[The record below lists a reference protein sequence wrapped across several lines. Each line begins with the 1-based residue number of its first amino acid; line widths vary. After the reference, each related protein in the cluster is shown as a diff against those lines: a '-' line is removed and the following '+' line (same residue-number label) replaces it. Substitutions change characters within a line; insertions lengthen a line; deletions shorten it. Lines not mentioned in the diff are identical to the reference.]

1 MVFSLSQVDLT
12 LAPSYLAELWGIGE
26 FGAGMI
32 LSLGLVMAAILP
44 VLILSKGSKDAG
56 FSVLVIGFV
65 AMSACVALSWL
76 DPWLLILLV
85 IVLGIVL
92 WLGVLDRG

>member
-32 LSLGLVMAAILP
+32 LSLGLVIAAILP

-65 AMSACVALSWL
+65 AMAACVALSWL
-76 DPWLLILLV
+76 DHWLLILLV

-92 WLGVLDRG
+92 WLGVVDRG